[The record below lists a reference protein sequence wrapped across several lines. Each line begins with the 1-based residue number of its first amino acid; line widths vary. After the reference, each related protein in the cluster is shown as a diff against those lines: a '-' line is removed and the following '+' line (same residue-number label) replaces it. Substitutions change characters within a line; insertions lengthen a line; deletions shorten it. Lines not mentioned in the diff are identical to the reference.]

1 MDFRAIWIRDRLCKI
16 LGVFEPRYIDTVLN
30 ELYDELVAFLDDAVV
45 DQRDEHK
52 RILFAYRTFY
62 ERLIEEKV
70 TAFEPA
76 TAGAAQPGGTDQP
89 EQTQREKKGKK
100 VKGG

>member
-30 ELYDELVAFLDDAVV
+30 ELYDELVAFLDDAVT
-45 DQRDEHK
+45 DQRDDHK

-70 TAFEPA
+70 TAFEP
-76 TAGAAQPGGTDQP
+76 GTVLA
-89 EQTQREKKGKK
+89 KGTRGPLSHSSR
-100 VKGG
+100 VP

>member
-30 ELYDELVAFLDDAVV
+30 ELYDELVAFLDDAVI

-89 EQTQREKKGKK
+89 EQTQREKK
-100 VKGG
+100 